1 MHQKNYKKKLIMT
14 LKPLHDQETLEI
26 IQKVSDKIAKKY
38 VFLNHDLED
47 IKQECFILC
56 TQAIPRYN
64 GSIPLEHFLLCHLSN
79 RLKNLKRDRANTKH
93 SKILYA
99 ASLDYVPDEDPA
111 FLVGNEE
118 EELFAEKELR
128 SKIDKNLPAEYRK
141 DYLALIAGQ
150 DIPLGR
156 KTKIRSIIRTIL
168 SPTLFLE
175 ENDG

>member
-1 MHQKNYKKKLIMT
+1 MN
-14 LKPLHDQETLEI
+14 LKQQHDPETLEI

-38 VFLNHDLED
+38 VFLNHDIED
-47 IKQECFILC
+47 IKQECFIMC
-56 TQAIPRYN
+56 CNAIPRYN

-111 FLVGNEE
+111 FLLDNEE
-118 EELFAEKELR
+118 HELLAEKELR
-128 SKIDKNLPAEYRK
+128 AKIDKNLPVEYRK
-141 DYLALIAGQ
+141 DYLALISGH

-156 KTKIRSIIRTIL
+156 KTKIRSLIRTIL
-168 SPTLFLE
+168 SPTSYLDS
-175 ENDG
+175 NDD